1 MIVRVLGSAAGG
13 GFPQANCNCSNCR
26 SVRSGAPG
34 FQSRTQTSVAV
45 SSDGEAWMLLGAS
58 PDVRQQIA
66 QTASLHPSGDCL
78 RSSPIKVVALT
89 CTEVDGIAGLLS
101 LREGFDFDLL
111 ASTSTLGM
119 LARNSIF
126 NVLSPVCV
134 RRVPLDCGQAQT
146 RIGLEVEAFMVAGK
160 TTRTGAQGDTIG
172 LCVREL
178 SSGASFFYIPSC
190 ASIDAAL
197 ARRLE
202 TASLLLFDGT
212 LYTDDELVAQGLAQK
227 TGQDMGHISMSGPR
241 GAIAALAE
249 LSIKRRVFIH
259 INNSNPVL
267 NENSPER
274 MAVKQAGWEVAFD
287 GMELRL

>member
-1 MIVRVLGSAAGG
+1 
-13 GFPQANCNCSNCR
+13 
-26 SVRSGAPG
+26 
-34 FQSRTQTSVAV
+34 
-45 SSDGEAWMLLGAS
+45 MLLGAS

-119 LARNSIF
+119 LVRNSIF
-126 NVLSPVCV
+126 NVLSPACV
-134 RRVPLDCGQAQT
+134 RRVPFDGGPTQT
-146 RIGLEVEAFMVAGK
+146 PIGLEVEAFMVAGK
-160 TTRTGAQGDTIG
+160 TKQTGAEGDTIG

-212 LYTDDELVAQGLAQK
+212 LYTNDELVAQGLAQK